1 MSVER
6 YSEEQIEEVIKK
18 FKTFMSIVV
27 RTATIDFARKV
38 KGTNNVKEIVF
49 TDLVDRSVSLS
60 MYDSDTFFISEE
72 IEVENLE
79 DFISREPLKAVIK
92 RLSKSEKKILYFAF
106 IEDLSNSEIAKI
118 MNLTEKTIKNKKSII
133 KAKIKAEMEDL
144 SNENRYE

>member
-1 MSVER
+1 MSIEKN
-6 YSEEQIEEVIKK
+6 SEEQIEEVIKK

-27 RTATIDFARKV
+27 RSATIDFVRKI
-38 KGTNNVKEIVF
+38 KGANDVKEIVF

-60 MYDSDTFFISEE
+60 MYDSDTFFTSEE

-92 RLSKSEKKILYFAF
+92 RLSKNEKRILYLAF
-106 IEDLSNSEIAKI
+106 IEDLSNSEIARI

-133 KAKIKAEMEDL
+133 KAKIRAKMEDL